1 VESALNEA
9 LTAGYRHIDA
19 APVYM
24 NEIVIGRVL
33 KEWIDSGKL
42 SRTDLFITTK
52 LPPQGK
58 CLLSL
63 FSFFTP
69 ILCPIGNR
77 ASSVEK
83 YLRSSLADL
92 QLDYVDLYLIHT
104 PFTLVD
110 SDSELKREA
119 DGSMVLETTT
129 DHIATWKVS

>member
-58 CLLSL
+58 CLI
-63 FSFFTP
+63 FFIFVLYAT
-69 ILCPIGNR
+69 IV
-77 ASSVEK
+77 SSYRK
-83 YLRSSLADL
+83 PS
-92 QLDYVDLYLIHT
+92 
-104 PFTLVD
+104 
-110 SDSELKREA
+110 
-119 DGSMVLETTT
+119 
-129 DHIATWKVS
+129 